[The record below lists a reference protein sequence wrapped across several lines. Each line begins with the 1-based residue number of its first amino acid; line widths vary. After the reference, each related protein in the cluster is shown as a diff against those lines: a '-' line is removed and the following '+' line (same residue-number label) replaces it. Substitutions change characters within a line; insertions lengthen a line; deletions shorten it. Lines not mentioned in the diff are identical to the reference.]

1 MRHRDD
7 ARLDGIVCIDEIED
21 DDNDELFVDEL
32 EAEHGKPH
40 VEEEK
45 SEPIKILSNVKLPT
59 IVEQPSEEGELL
71 QNQAF
76 KLEPSSEAEAL
87 SNVASG
93 IATSLGLVDV
103 VVLDDNQQYIISSNG
118 AGGKYKC
125 STKII

>member
-1 MRHRDD
+1 MF
-7 ARLDGIVCIDEIED
+7 A
-21 DDNDELFVDEL
+21 DEL
-32 EAEHGKPH
+32 EAEHGKPL
-40 VEEEK
+40 VEEQK
-45 SEPIKILSNVKLPT
+45 SEQIKILSNVKLPT
-59 IVEQPSEEGELL
+59 VIEQPGDDGELL

-118 AGGKYKC
+118 AGGKYIFC
-125 STKII
+125 TKTDPY